1 MHFAENTRNRFL
13 SKLFC
18 LVYILFMGGT
28 GVYFSLMGKHFYA
41 AVGFAGILCGI
52 LPLILF
58 QLTDFPIPLPT
69 TVNYL
74 LFLFAAQ
81 FMGSILNFYGL
92 GWWDKVVH
100 GFSGAL
106 LVSIAALISRRFM
119 QQEKIT
125 HISPGYLFLF
135 SLSFAALGG
144 VLWEVY
150 EFNSDHFFGTHMQ
163 IGPWGSNADTMT
175 DLIAGFAGAV
185 LMGLWNSHRIKK
197 DQQRRNNPE
206 G

>member
-1 MHFAENTRNRFL
+1 MHVPADKRNRL
-13 SKLFC
+13 LGSSLCLFY
-18 LVYILFMGGT
+18 VLFMAAT
-28 GVYFSLMGKHFYA
+28 GIYSAISGKHFYA
-41 AVGFAGILCGI
+41 AVGFAGVLCGL
-52 LPLILF
+52 LPLIIARLIP
-58 QLTDFPIPLPT
+58 FPVTLPI

-106 LVSIAALISRRFM
+106 LVSVAALISRRFM
-119 QQEKIT
+119 QQHAIERIT
-125 HISPGYLFLF
+125 SGYLFLF
-135 SLSFAALGG
+135 YLSFAALGG

-163 IGPWGSNADTMT
+163 TGPWGSNFDTMT
-175 DLIAGFAGAV
+175 DLIAGLTGAV
-185 LMGLWNSHRIKK
+185 LMSLWTICRIKK
-197 DQQRRNNPE
+197 DQQRRS
-206 G
+206 